1 MNSAPRASSRPS
13 WSTTLAIAGAVVVT
27 AVVAWWQRKKQR
39 EAAASPTPPTQP
51 AAAASAHPHE
61 AQPSEGKEPQD
72 SSGSGDAAVV
82 AAQPPPS
89 GRALPASQLAL
100 VAKVCRFWFGDAD
113 PQQQQFQLRNALWFR
128 GGAEVDAHI
137 ATEFKAAMNMAAKG
151 KLAAWATA
159 PRAVDVSGS
168 ADGPTLSHTHSPLV
182 ALVLLLDQFPRNAFR
197 GTAKSFDADAKAVE
211 VVQVRGWGE
220 VVACA
225 ARITRWASTACV
237 WSQAALAD
245 GLDAGLGLCERI
257 FLYVTGCV
265 CLSGCVWLC
274 VAVCGCVCVA
284 VAVCVWLWRWLWLCD
299 CVAV

>member
-1 MNSAPRASSRPS
+1 VWTLSRTSIGRRGITVACVHTHAHPRHPQHACCCGRMNSAPRASSRPS
-13 WSTTLAIAGAVVVT
+13 WSTTLAIAGAVVMT

-39 EAAASPTPPTQP
+39 QAAASPTPPTQP

-61 AQPSEGKEPQD
+61 AKPSEGKEPQD

-82 AAQPPPS
+82 AAQLPPS

-168 ADGPTLSHTHSPLV
+168 AGGPTLSHTHSPLV

-211 VVQVRGWGE
+211 VVQVCGWSE
-220 VVACA
+220 VGGGLHG
-225 ARITRWASTACV
+225 SPN
-237 WSQAALAD
+237 ALCFHC
-245 GLDAGLGLCERI
+245 LRV
-257 FLYVTGCV
+257 VTGCA
-265 CLSGCVWLC
+265 C
-274 VAVCGCVCVA
+274 
-284 VAVCVWLWRWLWLCD
+284 
-299 CVAV
+299 